1 MSQEVLIA
9 VIDDDETFREALVE
23 ALESLG
29 YGVRGFAS
37 AEEFV
42 EAGREICCRCV
53 ITDVQMPG
61 MSGFDL
67 AALLA
72 ARESTVPVIIITG
85 QSEPDL
91 ETRAAACGAVGLL
104 QKPFPWAALLGCLKK
119 ALNG

>member
-1 MSQEVLIA
+1 VSQEVLIA

-42 EAGREICCRCV
+42 EAGAESSCRCV
-53 ITDVQMPG
+53 ITDIQMPG
-61 MSGFDL
+61 MNGLDL

-72 ARESTVPVIIITG
+72 ARDSTVPVIMITG

-91 ETRAAACGAVGLL
+91 ETRATACGAIGLL
-104 QKPFPWAALLGCLKK
+104 RKPFPWAALLGCVKK
-119 ALNG
+119 ALKG

>member
-1 MSQEVLIA
+1 MSKPVLIA

-23 ALESLG
+23 ALDSLG

-42 EAGREICCRCV
+42 EAGGESSCRCV
-53 ITDVQMPG
+53 ITDIQMPG
-61 MSGFDL
+61 MNGLDL

-72 ARESTVPVIIITG
+72 ARESTVPVIMITG

-91 ETRAAACGAVGLL
+91 ETKAAACGAVALL
-104 QKPFPWAALLGCLKK
+104 RKPFPWATLLGCVKT